1 MGQVAESSSNNCY
14 FEFGCMLEVLK
25 NTTHNSS
32 FYNIYLLSP
41 YRYRWLFYINPNY
54 YGFSSTSYLLLTNFD
69 SHCAG
74 TELEC
79 YISSGEYTL
88 AQFNFE
94 ETNPALHI
102 MVCIYCVSVC
112 TYVCVC
118 IYVCMYVCMYV
129 CVSVCTYVRVCVVC
143 VCMCVCLSV
152 CMYLCMYV
160 HIHTCARA
168 RVHTHTHTHTY
179 IASVI
184 IAVSPY
190 IIYYRCY

>member
-1 MGQVAESSSNNCY
+1 MTNPHIRVSRMGQVAESSSNNCY
-14 FEFGCMLEVLK
+14 FEFRCMLEVLK

-112 TYVCVC
+112 TYER
-118 IYVCMYVCMYV
+118 VCMY
-129 CVSVCTYVRVCVVC
+129 CTGLKFRGINFRG
-143 VCMCVCLSV
+143 LIQTKFRG
-152 CMYLCMYV
+152 YLFSWGV
-160 HIHTCARA
+160 LFVAKRI
-168 RVHTHTHTHTY
+168 
-179 IASVI
+179 
-184 IAVSPY
+184 
-190 IIYYRCY
+190 